1 MHRPGCEHLGGC
13 VHCLAETTNMGL
25 SHSIDWENE
34 PRLGQIPDTD
44 LAREL
49 GVSYWTVRRH
59 RVRLKKP
66 SCGVSTR
73 KDPQEVKSELISLR
87 VTKGT
92 AEFCAEVGAIMAKRQ
107 GRKIS
112 IRQAAA
118 ALLSLFP
125 VGEDSPEELAEAILA
140 ETEVDEEDEDE

>member
-1 MHRPGCEHLGGC
+1 
-13 VHCLAETTNMGL
+13 MGL

-73 KDPQEVKSELISLR
+73 KDPKEVKSELISLR

-92 AEFCAEVGAIMAKRQ
+92 AEFIEEVGALLASRQ

-118 ALLSLFP
+118 ALLALFP
-125 VGEDSPEELAEAILA
+125 AGDDSVEELVEAILE
-140 ETEVDEEDEDE
+140 ETEVDEDEDEVE